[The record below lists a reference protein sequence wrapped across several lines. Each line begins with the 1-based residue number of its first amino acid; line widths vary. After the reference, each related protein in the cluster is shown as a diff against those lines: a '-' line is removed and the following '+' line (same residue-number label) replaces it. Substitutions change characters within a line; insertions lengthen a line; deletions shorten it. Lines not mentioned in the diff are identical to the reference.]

1 MATYGQR
8 ALAIIEG
15 AIDATPSAAQQQ
27 RIAEAVIKYR
37 PDILVQVATDPAN
50 PTQAEKAEV
59 FVRAVR
65 EWGQSWLRATAEKD
79 AGADAQATITAAG
92 DTAAA
97 DL

>member
-1 MATYGQR
+1 MATYAQR

-15 AIDATPSAAQQQ
+15 AIDATPTAAQQQ
-27 RIAEAVIKYR
+27 RIADAVIKYR
-37 PDILVQVATDPAN
+37 PDILAQVAADPAN
-50 PTQAEKAEV
+50 PTQAEKARV
-59 FVRAVR
+59 FVQAVR

-79 AGADAQATITAAG
+79 ATQDVQATITAAG